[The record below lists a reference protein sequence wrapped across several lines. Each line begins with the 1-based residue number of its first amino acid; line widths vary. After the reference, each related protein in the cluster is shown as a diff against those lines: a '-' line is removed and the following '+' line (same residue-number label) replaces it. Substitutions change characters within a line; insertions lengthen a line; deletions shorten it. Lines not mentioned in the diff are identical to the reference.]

1 MNEEKKSWYCF
12 FYVCFLGDGMIDES
26 NLYNTEICMRTK
38 TWWSRLSLIMLG
50 IFLLIIL
57 YLYVTNYSTI
67 VPYYITYI
75 KSFLVRSRA
84 SSGSLFSF
92 RTPQPPH
99 RDMDDEKDLVDREE
113 NDDALDD
120 TNTQV
125 RIFLQI
131 KFG

>member
-1 MNEEKKSWYCF
+1 MKKRNHGIVF

-26 NLYNTEICMRTK
+26 NLYYTEICMRTK

-50 IFLLIIL
+50 IFLLIIF
-57 YLYVTNYSTI
+57 YLYVSNYSTI
-67 VPYYITYI
+67 MPYYITYI
-75 KSFLVRSRA
+75 KSFLVHSRA

-92 RTPQPPH
+92 QTPQPPH

>member
-1 MNEEKKSWYCF
+1 MNVS
-12 FYVCFLGDGMIDES
+12 D
-26 NLYNTEICMRTK
+26 
-38 TWWSRLSLIMLG
+38 
-50 IFLLIIL
+50 
-57 YLYVTNYSTI
+57 YSTI
-67 VPYYITYI
+67 MPYYITYI

-92 RTPQPPH
+92 QTPQPPH